1 MPLPASLLL
10 ALLLSAIPLARST
23 NAAGLKFLSDNALE
37 DGVVVLPSGLQ
48 YKVLAPGSGLETPL
62 SNTTCLLH
70 YTGTLA
76 DGTEF
81 DSSYKRG
88 KVRCAA
94 PLSSRSVTLHTQPS
108 VVEPQS
114 MTKGFHEALLLM
126 TEGSKWK
133 MCYCRALAPPARL
146 FF

>member
-10 ALLLSAIPLARST
+10 ALLLSALPLARST

-48 YKVLAPGSGLETPL
+48 YKVLTPGSGLETPF

-94 PLSSRSVTLHTQPS
+94 PFSSRSVTLPAQPS

-126 TEGSKWK
+126 TEGSKLK
-133 MCYCRALAPPARL
+133 MCRLAPPARL

>member
-10 ALLLSAIPLARST
+10 ALLLYALPLARST

-48 YKVLAPGSGLETPL
+48 YKVIAPGSGLETPM

-70 YTGTLA
+70 YTGALA

-94 PLSSRSVTLHTQPS
+94 LPRSASAYDGRLKMENVLLPRACSSRPPVLLTRFAARCQAILLSVK
-108 VVEPQS
+108 
-114 MTKGFHEALLLM
+114 KGFTLL
-126 TEGSKWK
+126 
-133 MCYCRALAPPARL
+133 
-146 FF
+146 